1 MYTPGYLQNKLMP
14 TTEQAMTA
22 RRMADAD
29 GEARNARDFHAILL
43 NMDHEFEEIYT
54 HTNIRKVGITSFSWK
69 IKSEDSSPAAQAK
82 ALEIRKHLKPCI
94 NKILGTAW
102 ERSLF
107 GIYAAE
113 IGWDFLSGVWIP
125 KFLRKWSASD
135 LNWNPNAELIT
146 EFTANGNQQSVFRN
160 NREFYILAVDG
171 DVPGGSLRRLIVNR
185 VIAVEMLREW
195 ANYNTMIK
203 GLISAKVGNSNDADE
218 IQAVQNA
225 ISTIKSRNYAIYGE
239 DVELEFKEMVSS
251 GAATSFSDLM
261 DRLDKR
267 CAKVIL
273 GQANMSE
280 LPNSGGTQA
289 ALKVQRLI
297 TVDILLD
304 DMKKCEE
311 IINEQLLKFYWIKN
325 TGSPFCP
332 FEFEIEW
339 QEEVNPEA
347 RAAVIDTMLRNKI
360 PIRADEVYAATGFT
374 KPDNAPN
381 VFEGGSADDGF

>member
-1 MYTPGYLQNKLMP
+1 MP
-14 TTEQAMTA
+14 TSEQVMTA

-29 GEARNARDFHAILL
+29 GEARNARDFHAIIV
-43 NMDHEFEEIYT
+43 NMDSEFEEIYT
-54 HTNIRKVGITSFSWK
+54 DTNIRKVGVTSFSWK
-69 IKSEDSSPAAQAK
+69 IKSDDSSPAMQIK
-82 ALEIRKHLKPCI
+82 ALEIRRQLKPCI
-94 NKILGTAW
+94 NRVLSTVW

-113 IGWDFLSGVWIP
+113 LDWEFVSNVWIP
-125 KFLRKWSASD
+125 KFVKKWSATD

-146 EFTANGNQQSVFRN
+146 EFLANGNQQLVFRK
-160 NREFYILAVDG
+160 NREFYLLAVDG
-171 DVPGGSLRRLIVNR
+171 DVPGGSLRRLVINR

-203 GLISAKVGNSNDADE
+203 GLISAKVGNASDADE
-218 IQAVQNA
+218 IKAVQNA
-225 ISTIKSRNYAIYGE
+225 IETIKNRNYAIYGE

-251 GAATSFSDLM
+251 GAATSFSDII
-261 DRLDKR
+261 DKLDGR
-267 CAKVIL
+267 CSKVIL
-273 GQANMSE
+273 GQANTTE
-280 LPNSGGTQA
+280 LPDSGGSYA
-289 ALKVQRLI
+289 ALKVQRMI
-297 TVDILLD
+297 TADILLD

-311 IINEQLLKFYWIKN
+311 LINEQLLKFYWIKN

-374 KPDNAPN
+374 KPDDAPD
-381 VFEGGSADDGF
+381 VFEGGSTDVGF